1 MPPATPAFR
10 FPSSSGKKRSGGEGM
25 EKGRM
30 RRLEQKVFFP
40 HCSRHPIHTYVR
52 GVPLHADISRKSHAG
67 GKKKNSPPPLFFQQ
81 RSCSPSPVLSPP
93 SIPLSGSARSSIHTI
108 FTLTFVRLLAF
119 SRPFRR
125 PIRAAQKKGGG
136 ERDLFN
142 DRSSWEGGSFF
153 GHERF

>member
-1 MPPATPAFR
+1 
-10 FPSSSGKKRSGGEGM
+10 M

-40 HCSRHPIHTYVR
+40 HCSRHPGIHTYVR